1 MLFWFL
7 IHICVNKLKKK
18 IKKKIMYSAMEIWN
32 KNSVSNFLY
41 VEIEMGKQKW
51 NEWLINK

>member
-18 IKKKIMYSAMEIWN
+18 LKKIMYSAMEIWN